1 MKALKVSENKE
12 PRVMFRCGGC
22 GKKQE
27 FVNSGRFR
35 VNANGKSVDVWLIY
49 RCKKCKHSKNLT
61 IYERTNPG
69 RIPMEL
75 FECFMNNDMDAAME
89 YGRNIDFLKK
99 NNAEFM

>member
-12 PRVMFRCGGC
+12 PRVG
-22 GKKQE
+22 
-27 FVNSGRFR
+27 
-35 VNANGKSVDVWLIY
+35 
-49 RCKKCKHSKNLT
+49 KHSKNLT

-75 FECFMNNDMDAAME
+75 FECFMNNDMDAATE